1 MKNLAK
7 YTAILALSSSVA
19 LTGCIEEVQP
29 TSSVSQEQLE
39 SSVKAGEAMI
49 MAMPAMMINWN
60 TLGASWHG
68 DFGYSSLM
76 HIRDCMTADMSLNPN
91 GSNYNQWSNYT
102 GIVYLGQNYASV
114 QRIWNIHTKII
125 LACNKAASVYPADL
139 EDNYSHGA
147 RATALAFRAMLYL
160 DFARW

>member
-49 MAMPAMMINWN
+49 MAMPAMMINCSYPNFKPNSRCVKPRNVRILFIRSPN
-60 TLGASWHG
+60 T
-68 DFGYSSLM
+68 
-76 HIRDCMTADMSLNPN
+76 
-91 GSNYNQWSNYT
+91 
-102 GIVYLGQNYASV
+102 IVM
-114 QRIWNIHTKII
+114 
-125 LACNKAASVYPADL
+125 CP
-139 EDNYSHGA
+139 
-147 RATALAFRAMLYL
+147 F
-160 DFARW
+160 